1 MTESTERAAFDKAYD
16 AIPAITSTRETAW
29 RIWNAAQADFDRRLA
44 LQQASYE
51 REIAIEREAE
61 RERCAKLCDSLQYA
75 TYRTPVNCA
84 EAIRAGKSEPALDER
99 RLFDAIVWAL
109 GAHETDGFRESYA
122 GDGPYWWRAELA
134 QRAGLVWDGEKYV
147 AALSP
152 PSMDGAVQAATSGG
166 ER

>member
-1 MTESTERAAFDKAYD
+1 MTESTERAAFEADAAPMGFDLTRQSIAVPEPWAEYGDEHTGHRWAGWLARASLAEGKA
-16 AIPAITSTRETAW
+16 
-29 RIWNAAQADFDRRLA
+29 
-44 LQQASYE
+44 
-51 REIAIEREAE
+51 
-61 RERCAKLCDSLQYA
+61 
-75 TYRTPVNCA
+75 
-84 EAIRAGKSEPALDER
+84 EPAPDDR